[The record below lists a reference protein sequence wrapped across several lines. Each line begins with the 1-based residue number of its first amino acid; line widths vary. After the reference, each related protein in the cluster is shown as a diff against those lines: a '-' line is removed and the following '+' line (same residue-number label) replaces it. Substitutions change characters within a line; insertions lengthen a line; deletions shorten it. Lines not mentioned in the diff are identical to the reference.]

1 MSEQTDHLI
10 MTEVHNTP
18 VHHDVERADEHHRQ
32 KSPNLGFEH
41 VEPYDACSW
50 FLIIISYL
58 IVGIT
63 FPFTFFLYFRI
74 VQQYERAVVFRLGRL
89 QAGGARGP
97 GLIFILP
104 CIGKKKEVKYK
115 ANVDLRVVSFCV
127 PPQEILSRDS
137 VTVEVDAVVYFR
149 IYDATIS
156 IVNVENAT
164 GSTKLL
170 AQTTLRTVLGT
181 KSLSEML
188 SHREEISAA
197 MQTVLDQATEAWGV
211 KVSRVEVKDIR
222 LPKQMQRS
230 LAAEAEA
237 SREAKAKIIA
247 ADGERQ
253 ASESLRSA
261 AEIMGSHPAA
271 LQLRYL
277 QTLNTIASERNSTV
291 IFPLPMDIISSFLPE
306 QRQQPQTYGNVH
318 PTPAFTQ
325 HQHPQ
330 QIEGD
335 SASPNDFHV
344 RAVQSTHSTRS

>member
-1 MSEQTDHLI
+1 
-10 MTEVHNTP
+10 MTEGHNTP
-18 VHHDVERADEHHRQ
+18 VRHDVERADEHHRQ
-32 KSPNLGFEH
+32 KSPNLRFEQT
-41 VEPYDACSW
+41 EPYDACSW
-50 FLIIISYL
+50 FLIVISYL
-58 IVGIT
+58 LVFIT

-74 VQQYERAVVFRLGRL
+74 VQQYERAVIFRLGRL
-89 QAGGARGP
+89 KAGGAKGP
-97 GLIFILP
+97 GLFFILP
-104 CIGKKKEVKYK
+104 CIDEYRK
-115 ANVDLRVVSFCV
+115 VDLRVVSFSI
-127 PPQEILSRDS
+127 PPQELLSRDS

-247 ADGERQ
+247 AEGERQ
-253 ASESLRSA
+253 ASEALRSA
-261 AEIMGSHPAA
+261 AEVMGSHPAA

-277 QTLNTIASERNSTV
+277 QTLNTIASERNSTYESKNTTAHYR
-291 IFPLPMDIISSFLPE
+291 MDIISSFLPE
-306 QRQQPQTYGNVH
+306 QRPQPQSYGNVH
-318 PTPAFTQ
+318 PAPAFTQ

-330 QIEGD
+330 QIEEGN
-335 SASPNDFHV
+335 SASPNDFHL
-344 RAVQSTHSTRS
+344 RSVQSTHSTRS